1 MGEMMNTKMM
11 RLRSAIIGT
20 ALLAGVIAP
29 IATAAP
35 ASATSALVSIGDAS
49 AVEGNLGK
57 GRVISFPIALDAP
70 TTADVLVDW
79 KVQLVGTATAADVQ
93 YVVDGFKTATIRAGK
108 VQAFANVVIY
118 SDTEVESDETF
129 EIHILGATGADVNDH
144 MAVGTVIDD
153 DSESN
158 TAPIVGA
165 GGGTVHEGN
174 LGTRQG
180 KIWVTLSAPSIT
192 PVFVTAKLTDTGAG
206 TFYKAYS
213 KTLMFLPGQYKKP
226 VVLTIYPNAATAGD
240 RIVTLVLSGASN
252 GANIMTP
259 SVATT
264 IVDDDDAS
272 AARIYSISD
281 PRLTPEQVQRAQA
294 LIDVSTAAT
303 SQYSS
308 FVGQTALREAL
319 IQRGYTSIGDSFTGF
334 EHFTHSG
341 FLNDGIELNA
351 SKVESIVLQRQS
363 NGLWVLGAVMYI
375 LNNGKTMADVPEIAG
390 TFTTWHDHQNLCWN
404 GSVVVGFLVNGTC
417 SAGVFRATAP
427 MLHVWMTSQVCGP
440 FIGTEGFGG
449 GSCAH

>member
-35 ASATSALVSIGDAS
+35 ASATSSSVSIGDAS
-49 AVEGNLGK
+49 AVEGNLGQ

-70 TTADVLVDW
+70 TTVDVHVDW
-79 KVQLVGTATAADVQ
+79 KIQLVGTATAADVQ

-108 VQAFANVVIY
+108 VQAFANAVIY
-118 SDTEVESDETF
+118 ADTLVESDETF

-153 DSESN
+153 DSES
-158 TAPIVGA
+158 TSTSILGA
-165 GGGTVHEGN
+165 GGGSVHEGN

-180 KIWVTLSAPSIT
+180 KIWVTLSAPSLT
-192 PVFVTAKLTDTGAG
+192 PVSVVATLTDTGAG
-206 TFYKAYS
+206 TFYKAFT

-226 VVLTIYPNAATAGD
+226 IVLTIYPNAATTGD
-240 RIVTLVLSGASN
+240 RIVTLMLSGATN

-259 SVATT
+259 AVATT

-281 PRLTPEQVQRAQA
+281 SRLTPEQVLRAQA
-294 LIDVSTAAT
+294 LIDVSTTATAQYAGLVGWSALNAA
-303 SQYSS
+303 
-308 FVGQTALREAL
+308 LL
-319 IQRGYTSIGDSFTGF
+319 QRGYTSIGDSLTGF
-334 EHFTHSG
+334 EHYTNSV

-363 NGLWVLGAVMYI
+363 NGLWVLGAAMYI

-404 GSVVVGFLVNGTC
+404 GSMVVGFLVNGTC
-417 SAGVFRATAP
+417 TAGVFRATPP
-427 MLHVWMTSQVCGP
+427 MLHVWMTLQACGP

-449 GSCAH
+449 GTCTH